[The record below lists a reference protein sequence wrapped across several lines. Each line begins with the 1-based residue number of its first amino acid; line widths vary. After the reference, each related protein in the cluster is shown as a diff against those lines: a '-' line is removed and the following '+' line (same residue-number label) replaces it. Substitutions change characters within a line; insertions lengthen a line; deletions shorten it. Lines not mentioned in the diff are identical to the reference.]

1 MPPSSQN
8 KSASRNL
15 LIVSF
20 SFVITLMTLIIIIS
34 VSEFKNTSVQLHEI
48 VNVNNYKQKLVEEM
62 HISAFKRV
70 SSLQRMILLD
80 DPFDQDDEAM
90 FIDDQGGV
98 FSKARHDLL
107 KTRLNDKEITLLEEQ
122 AQYARITVPTI
133 RRIVNLIREEN
144 IEQAQHLLKNELI
157 PAQQI
162 IFNDLS
168 DLQKIQEENINQA
181 FNSIL
186 LSQDFSRYY
195 MLALGMIAAI
205 LSMIIAL
212 LTYKRVH
219 LAEKLLSQEK
229 ERAQITLQNIVDG
242 VITTD
247 EQGLIDFINPTASA
261 LTGWYPGH
269 AIGQPLLKVL
279 DLTDTKQRQVC
290 SSIDKFIHCDKDELI
305 LLSRDGER
313 IAIEHSTSMLP
324 SAVSTN
330 QGVVVTFRNV
340 TEARALT
347 QTLSYQATHDPLTDL
362 YNRKAFEDHLSKRIS
377 DSRNKDQTHILCF
390 LDLDHFK
397 QVNDTAGH
405 VAGDELLIQ
414 VTRIFLKQVRNSDFL
429 ARIGGDEFAIVLENC
444 DIEKALDITEDI
456 RSEIHDYEFY
466 WMDKLYQITVS
477 IGIAVLDKNIY
488 DITQVLEQAD
498 QACYLA
504 KESGKNLIKVF
515 VEDKKNKK
523 EDQAS
528 RSGIS

>member
-1 MPPSSQN
+1 MASSSQN
-8 KSASRNL
+8 KSTSRNL
-15 LIVSF
+15 LIASF

-34 VSEFKNTSVQLHEI
+34 ISEFKNTSVQLHEI

-80 DPFDQDDEAM
+80 DPFDQDNEAM
-90 FIDDQGGV
+90 FIDDQGSV
-98 FSKARHDLL
+98 FTKSRQNLL
-107 KTRLNDKEITLLEEQ
+107 KTRLNDKEISLLEEQ

-133 RRIVNLIREEN
+133 RHIVNLIREEKT
-144 IEQAQHLLKNELI
+144 EQAQLLLQNELV
-157 PAQQI
+157 PAQLV
-162 IFNDLS
+162 IFNALS
-168 DLQKIQEENINQA
+168 KLQKIQEDNINQA

-212 LTYKRVH
+212 LTYQRVR
-219 LAEKLLSQEK
+219 LAEKMLSQEK

-261 LTGWYPGH
+261 LTGWHLGK
-269 AIGQPLLKVL
+269 AVGQPLLKVL
-279 DLTDTKQRQVC
+279 NLTDAKQRQVC

-313 IAIEHSTSMLP
+313 IAIEHNTSMLP
-324 SAVSTN
+324 SAATFN
-330 QGVVVTFRNV
+330 QGIVVTFRNV
-340 TEARALT
+340 TEARELT
-347 QTLSYQATHDPLTDL
+347 QSLSYQATHDPLTDL
-362 YNRKAFEDHLSKRIS
+362 HNRKAFEDHLVKQIN
-377 DSRNKDQTHILCF
+377 DSRNKDQTNVLCF

-405 VAGDELLIQ
+405 IAGDELLIQ
-414 VTRIFLKQVRNSDFL
+414 ITKIFLKNIRNSDFL

-456 RSEIHDYEFY
+456 RSEIHDHKFN
-466 WMDKLYQITVS
+466 WMDKTYQISVS
-477 IGIAVLDKNIY
+477 IGLTIYDKNA
-488 DITQVLEQAD
+488 DNITQLLEQAD
-498 QACYLA
+498 TACYLA

-515 VEDKKNKK
+515 TGNKQVS
-523 EDQAS
+523 QAS